1 MDLQQSW
8 ENARNHCKS
17 LAPNN
22 GGDLVS
28 IHDTET
34 NNYLGNLQTVPVQT
48 VGTPWIGAFRQS
60 SDPDDWAWTDG
71 SAFDYSNWN
80 ANGGEPNNNNPDNPG
95 YGLMLWGSWAWADE
109 VGGYWKRF
117 FCQQN
122 K

>member
-1 MDLQQSW
+1 MNLQKTW
-8 ENARNHCKS
+8 ENARNYCKN

-34 NNYLGNLQTVPVQT
+34 NNYLGNLGQTGKQA
-48 VGTPWIGAFRQS
+48 WIGAFRQS
-60 SDPDDWAWTDG
+60 SDPEDWAWTDG
-71 SAFDYSNWN
+71 SAFDYSNWHYQE
-80 ANGGEPNNNNPDNPG
+80 GIQSHVI
-95 YGLMLWGSWAWADE
+95 MLWSSWAWANADE
-109 VGGYWKRF
+109 GQWKRF

>member
-1 MDLQQSW
+1 MNLQKTW
-8 ENARNHCKS
+8 ENARNYCKN

-34 NNYLGNLQTVPVQT
+34 NNYLGNLGQT

-71 SAFDYSNWN
+71 SAFDYSNWHSGGGYPTDRSHV
-80 ANGGEPNNNNPDNPG
+80 NGI
-95 YGLMLWGSWAWADE
+95 MLWSSWAWADTDE
-109 VGGYWKRF
+109 GQWKRF